1 VPAERHEIVLDPG
14 DGSGEDSSLDPTPMT
29 RRVVTISV
37 ALAGL
42 FVLSTAAL
50 SLAADAGRIKTV
62 RGTAWV
68 ERAGARL
75 PATVGTAVRQDDVI
89 VTGPDGTVG
98 ITFADD
104 SRLSIGPDTTLAI
117 ERFAFNPTTHEGAHE
132 TALRRGTLAAVSGK
146 LARQSPD
153 AMKVRT
159 PAAVLGVRGTEF
171 AVRAGDP
178 RP

>member
-1 VPAERHEIVLDPG
+1 MTPLEVPRSAVLA
-14 DGSGEDSSLDPTPMT
+14 
-29 RRVVTISV
+29 
-37 ALAGL
+37 ALL
-42 FVLSTAAL
+42 VLCTAAG

-68 ERAGARL
+68 ERAGARV
-75 PATVGTAVRQDDVI
+75 PASVGTPVRRDDVI
-89 VTGPDGTVG
+89 VTGADGAVG

-104 SRLSIGPDTTLAI
+104 SRLSIGPDTALAI
-117 ERFAFNPTTHEGAHE
+117 ERFAFDPTTHEGAHE
-132 TALRRGTLAAVSGK
+132 TSLRRGTLAAVSGK

-171 AVRAGDP
+171 AVRAGEA

>member
-1 VPAERHEIVLDPG
+1 
-14 DGSGEDSSLDPTPMT
+14 MT
-29 RRVVTISV
+29 AFAASRG
-37 ALAGL
+37 ALLAGL
-42 FVLSTAAL
+42 LVLGVAAG
-50 SLAADAGRIKTV
+50 SLAADAGRIKTA
-62 RGTAWV
+62 RGTAWI
-68 ERAGARL
+68 ERAGTRM
-75 PATVGTAVRQDDVI
+75 PASVGTPIRRQDVI
-89 VTGPDGTVG
+89 VTGADGAVG

-117 ERFAFNPTTHEGAHE
+117 ERFAFDPTTHEGTHE
-132 TALRRGTLAAVSGK
+132 TSLRRGTLAAVSGK

-171 AVRAGDP
+171 AVRAGDA

>member
-1 VPAERHEIVLDPG
+1 M
-14 DGSGEDSSLDPTPMT
+14 SMT
-29 RRVVTISV
+29 RFEVTGS
-37 ALAGL
+37 AMLAAL
-42 FVLSTAAL
+42 FVLCTAAG

-68 ERAGARL
+68 ERAGTRV
-75 PATVGTAVRQDDVI
+75 PASVGTTVRQDDVI
-89 VTGPDGTVG
+89 VTGADGAVG

-117 ERFAFNPTTHEGAHE
+117 ERFAFNPTTHEGTHE
-132 TALRRGTLAAVSGK
+132 TSLRRGTLAAVSGK
-146 LARQSPD
+146 LARQSSD

-171 AVRAGDP
+171 AVRAGEA

>member
-1 VPAERHEIVLDPG
+1 MSTTRFEVTRTAVL
-14 DGSGEDSSLDPTPMT
+14 
-29 RRVVTISV
+29 
-37 ALAGL
+37 AAL
-42 FVLSTAAL
+42 FVLGTAAA
-50 SLAADAGRIKTV
+50 SFGADAGRIKTV

-68 ERAGARL
+68 ERAGTRL
-75 PATVGTAVRQDDVI
+75 PASVGTPVRQDDVI
-89 VTGPDGTVG
+89 VTGADGAVG

-117 ERFAFNPTTHEGAHE
+117 ERFAFNPTTHEGTHE
-132 TALRRGTLAAVSGK
+132 TSLRRGTLAAVSGK
-146 LARQSPD
+146 LARQSTD

-171 AVRAGDP
+171 AVRAGDA